1 VKPDTIA
8 ALATPPGQAGIGI
21 VRLSGPQ
28 ALAIAARLFRPRVP
42 RPGPWPSHRLVLG
55 QIIAPDDGQVID
67 EVLLAYMRA
76 PHSYTREDV
85 VEINCHSGWAV
96 LQQVLN
102 LALQHGAR
110 LAQPGEFTQR
120 AFLAGRMD
128 LTQAE
133 AVLEVIQARSAAA
146 LKVAAA
152 HLSGA
157 LGQTIA
163 TQHQALLDLL
173 ARVEA
178 DLDFGEEVPE
188 LDYQQLLPAL
198 QAIGRQIG
206 TLAET
211 YGQGRIWREGLQVV
225 LAGRPNVGKSSLLNQ
240 LLQSERALVTD
251 IPGTTRDVI
260 AEQLVVN
267 GLPVCLM
274 DTAGLRQTE
283 DTVEV
288 LGVARTRQHLAQA
301 DLVLYLIDASQPWH
315 PEDSE
320 QLASLAGQQ
329 VLLVLN
335 KCDLPMVLRQEAL
348 TAIWPH
354 RLVVLSALTGAGIPE
369 LRQAIF
375 QAAMAQTVPPSG
387 QIVTQARHYQHLS
400 QCRDYLSQAQNL
412 LTAGA
417 PPELIACDLRAAA
430 QELGAIL
437 GLEIGEEVL
446 DRIFSQFCL
455 GK

>member
-1 VKPDTIA
+1 MKPETIA
-8 ALATPPGQAGIGI
+8 AIATPPGQAGIGI

-28 ALAIAARLFRPRVP
+28 ALAIATRLFRPRVP
-42 RPGPWPSHRLVLG
+42 RPGPFPSHRLLLG

-102 LALQHGAR
+102 LVLQHGAR

-120 AFLAGRMD
+120 AFLAGRLD

-133 AVLEVIQARSAAA
+133 AVLEVIQARSEAG
-146 LKVAAA
+146 LKVAAG
-152 HLSGA
+152 HLSGG

-163 TQHQALLDLL
+163 GQRQAILDLL
-173 ARVEA
+173 ALVEA

-188 LDYQQLLPAL
+188 LDYQGLLPAL
-198 QAIGRQIG
+198 QSIGRQIAALG
-206 TLAET
+206 ES
-211 YGQGRIWREGLQVV
+211 YGQGRVLREGLQVV

-240 LLQSERALVTD
+240 LLQTERALVTA

-260 AEQLVVN
+260 AEQLVIN

-274 DTAGLRQTE
+274 DTAGLRQAE

-288 LGVARTRQHLAQA
+288 LGVARTRQHLARA
-301 DLVLYLIDASQPWH
+301 DLVLYLIDASEAWQ
-315 PEDSE
+315 PEDTV
-320 QLASLAGQQ
+320 QLESLQGQKI
-329 VLLVLN
+329 LLVLN
-335 KCDLPMVLRQEAL
+335 KCDLPMVLSKDDL
-348 TAIWPH
+348 TARWPH
-354 RLVVLSALTGAGIPE
+354 QVVVLSALTGAGIPE

-375 QAAMAQTVPPSG
+375 QAAMHQTLLPSG
-387 QIVTQARHYQHLS
+387 QIVTQARHYHHLA
-400 QCRDYLSQAQNL
+400 QCRDCLSQAQAQIA
-412 LTAGA
+412 AGA
-417 PPELIACDLRAAA
+417 PPELIALDLRAAA

>member
-1 VKPDTIA
+1 MKADTIA
-8 ALATPPGQAGIGI
+8 AIATPPGQAGIGI
-21 VRLSGPQ
+21 VRLSGPA
-28 ALAIAARLFRPRVP
+28 ALAIATRLFRPRQP
-42 RPGPWPSHRLVLG
+42 RPGPFPTHRLLLG

-67 EVLLAYMRA
+67 EVLLSYMRA

-96 LQQVLN
+96 LQQVLH
-102 LALQHGAR
+102 LVLQEGAR

-120 AFLAGRMD
+120 AFLAGRLD

-133 AVLEVIQARSAAA
+133 AVLEVIQARSSTGLKIAAS
-146 LKVAAA
+146 
-152 HLSGA
+152 HLAGG

-163 TQHQALLDLL
+163 AQRQAILDLL

-178 DLDFGEEVPE
+178 DLDFGDELPA
-188 LDYQQLLPAL
+188 LDYQELAASIRGLAAAVGAL
-198 QAIGRQIG
+198 GESYGR
-206 TLAET
+206 
-211 YGQGRIWREGLQVV
+211 GRVLREGFQVV
-225 LAGRPNVGKSSLLNQ
+225 LAGRPNVGKSSLLNR
-240 LLQSERALVTD
+240 LLETERALVTD

-260 AEQLVVN
+260 AEQVLIN

-274 DTAGLRQTE
+274 DTAGLRQTQ
-283 DTVEV
+283 DRVEV
-288 LGVARTRQHLAQA
+288 LGVERTRQHLAQA
-301 DLVLYLIDASQPWH
+301 DLVLYLLDASQPWQA
-315 PEDSE
+315 EDAS
-320 QLASLAGQQ
+320 QLESLAGQNL
-329 VLLVLN
+329 LLVLN
-335 KCDLPMVLRQEAL
+335 KCDLPMVLGPDAL
-348 TAIWPH
+348 RAAWPYPLVAI
-354 RLVVLSALTGAGIPE
+354 SALTGAGLAE

-375 QAAMAQTVPPSG
+375 QAAMGQTVPVSG

-400 QCRDYLSQAQNL
+400 HCREALSQAADL
-412 LTAGA
+412 IAAGQ
-417 PPELIACDLRAAA
+417 PPELVAQELQTAA

>member
-1 VKPDTIA
+1 MKPDTIA
-8 ALATPPGQAGIGI
+8 AIATPPGQGGIGI

-28 ALAIAARLFRPRVP
+28 ALAIATRLFRPRVP
-42 RPGPWPSHRLVLG
+42 RPGPYPSHRLLLG

-67 EVLLAYMRA
+67 EVLLSYMQA

-96 LQQVLN
+96 LQQILN
-102 LALQHGAR
+102 LVLQHGAR
-110 LAQPGEFTQR
+110 LAEPGEFTQR
-120 AFLAGRMD
+120 AFLSGRLD

-133 AVLEVIQARSAAA
+133 AVLEVIQARSAAS
-146 LKVAAA
+146 LKVAAG
-152 HLSGA
+152 HLSGG

-163 TQHQALLDLL
+163 RHRQAILDLL
-173 ARVEA
+173 ALVEA
-178 DLDFGEEVPE
+178 DLDFGEEVPA

-198 QAIGRQIG
+198 QDLSREIE
-206 TLAET
+206 TLAT
-211 YGQGRIWREGLQVV
+211 SYGQGRIWREGLQVV
-225 LAGRPNVGKSSLLNQ
+225 LAGRPNVGKSSLLNR
-240 LLQSERALVTD
+240 LLQTDRALVTD

-260 AEQLVVN
+260 AEQVVIN
-267 GLPVCLM
+267 GLPVCLL

-301 DLVLYLIDASQPWH
+301 DLVLYLIDASQPWQ
-315 PEDSE
+315 PEDTV
-320 QLASLAGQQ
+320 QLESLAGQKI
-329 VLLVLN
+329 LLLLN
-335 KCDLPMVLRQEAL
+335 KCDLPMVLSPEAL
-348 TAIWPH
+348 ALLWPH
-354 RLVVLSALTGAGIPE
+354 QVVVLSALTGAGIPE
-369 LRQAIF
+369 LRQAIV
-375 QAAMAQTVPPSG
+375 QAAMDQALQPSG
-387 QIVTQARHYQHLS
+387 QMVTQARHYQHLR
-400 QCRDYLSQAQNL
+400 QCQDYLSQTQNL
-412 LTAGA
+412 IAAAA
-417 PPELIACDLRAAA
+417 PPELLACDLRAAA